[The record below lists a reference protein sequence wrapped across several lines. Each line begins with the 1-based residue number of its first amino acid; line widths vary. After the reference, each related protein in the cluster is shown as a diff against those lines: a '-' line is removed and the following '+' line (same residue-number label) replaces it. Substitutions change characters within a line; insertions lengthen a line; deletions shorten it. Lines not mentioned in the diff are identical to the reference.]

1 MPDGEQ
7 DDRASGAAAVP
18 ARADEL
24 PFDTHW
30 HLGRSDREM
39 ALAEFEYSLFRVF
52 AAFDRW
58 QMECLAAVAN
68 KPMSSTDNAVL
79 HIIRMKDRP
88 KTIAEIGQLL
98 NRDDIPNL
106 QYSIRKLQ
114 SAAMIE
120 KYSGDR
126 RRGIA
131 YRATAN
137 GRTVTDRYAD
147 VRAALLM
154 PLSQPVAD
162 WDTQIET
169 TRKCLNLLRGL
180 YEQAA
185 VFVAT
190 HRSAQDNEG

>member
-1 MPDGEQ
+1 MAARR
-7 DDRASGAAAVP
+7 DRRKRNRSLP
-18 ARADEL
+18 AERF

-39 ALAEFEYSLFRVF
+39 SLAELELSLFRVF

-68 KPMSSTDNAVL
+68 RPLSSTDNAVL
-79 HIIRMKDRP
+79 HVIRMKDRP
-88 KTIAEIGQLL
+88 KTIAEAGQLL

-114 SAAMIE
+114 AAGLIE
-120 KYSGDR
+120 KYTSDR

-131 YRATAN
+131 YRATAR
-137 GRTVTDRYAD
+137 GREVTDRYAAL
-147 VRAALLM
+147 RGNLLM
-154 PLSQPVAD
+154 PLIPEMPE
-162 WDTQIET
+162 WDGEVER
-169 TRKCLNLLRGL
+169 TRRMLDLLRSL

-185 VFVAT
+185 IFVAT
-190 HRSAQDNEG
+190 HRAALDEDG